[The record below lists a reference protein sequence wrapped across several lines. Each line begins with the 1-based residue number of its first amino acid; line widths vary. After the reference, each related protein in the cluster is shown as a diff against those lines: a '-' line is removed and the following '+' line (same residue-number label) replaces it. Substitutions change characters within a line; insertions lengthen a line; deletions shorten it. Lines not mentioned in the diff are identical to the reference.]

1 MEKEP
6 TRRTFIPAAATA
18 FAIVPRHVL
27 GGSATPSP
35 SDKLNIAAVGIGG
48 MGRNYIAGCKSEN
61 IVATA
66 DIDDDLAAP
75 VRVQYPR
82 AKSYRDYR
90 EMFDKEKSID
100 AVIIGTPDHSHAVIA
115 MAAIQLGKGVYC
127 AKPMT
132 RTIREC
138 RAVTKAA
145 EQAKVATQMSVQ
157 SCASDEACSTEEW
170 IQAGAVGPVREV
182 HVWTDR
188 PVWPQAVT
196 RPTET
201 PAVPSSIN
209 WDLWLGPA
217 PQRPYHPLYHPFNFR
232 GWYDFGSG
240 ALGDMGCHAFH
251 VIVRALDLGYPTGVS
266 ADRTFNRIY
275 APQEKPEPAWT
286 RSVVARYP
294 ETFPTA
300 SIVTWDFPA
309 RADKP
314 PVRLTWY
321 DGGLK
326 PPRPPEMTLTI
337 SLGSDGI
344 LFVGE
349 KGFLL
354 SGFTGG
360 PKLLSPGRQ
369 KEFTPPPKTLER
381 SAGHY
386 LEWIQACKGGKTP
399 NCHFG
404 FGAQLTEI
412 CLLGVAAQ
420 RTGQCLEYDLRAMR
434 FPNHPEANGLLDPPY
449 RAGWSL

>member
-1 MEKEP
+1 MEKDP
-6 TRRTFIPAAATA
+6 TRRTFIPVATA
-18 FAIVPRHVL
+18 FAILPRHVL
-27 GGSATPSP
+27 GSSATSSP

-75 VRVQYPR
+75 VRAQYPQ

-90 EMFDKEKSID
+90 EMLDKEKSID

-115 MAAIQLGKGVYC
+115 TAAIQLGKGVYC

-138 RAVTKAA
+138 RAVMKAA

-217 PQRPYHPLYHPFNFR
+217 PQRPYHPIYHPFNFR

-251 VIVRALDLGYPTGVS
+251 VIVRALNLVYPTWVG

-275 APQEKPEPAWT
+275 APQEKPEPVWT
-286 RSVVARYP
+286 RSVVAKHP

-300 SIVTWDFPA
+300 SIVTWDLPA

-314 PVRLTWY
+314 PVRMTWY

-326 PPRPPEMTLTI
+326 PPRP
-337 SLGSDGI
+337 
-344 LFVGE
+344 
-349 KGFLL
+349 
-354 SGFTGG
+354 
-360 PKLLSPGRQ
+360 
-369 KEFTPPPKTLER
+369 
-381 SAGHY
+381 
-386 LEWIQACKGGKTP
+386 
-399 NCHFG
+399 
-404 FGAQLTEI
+404 
-412 CLLGVAAQ
+412 
-420 RTGQCLEYDLRAMR
+420 
-434 FPNHPEANGLLDPPY
+434 
-449 RAGWSL
+449 